1 MAKRGAPMSQ
11 IDLTG
16 DGPEASAP
24 HIDLTQSDD
33 EAAPQQA
40 DASQIDLTLSDD
52 EAPAPPARDAALQQV
67 RAEAAEAFK
76 RSRTAASPNAAPSG
90 AWRAQGDERDCDCE
104 RLVGRRVF
112 KNFSAACAHYQFPG
126 SHQVGSYGPKGQ
138 GIVRTYSNAT
148 PGKDVVL
155 DGGNLF
161 LYRLKDEAVRAQ
173 FRVNLERRRDVRVFR
188 KVSSGVVELG
198 LFRVEGFVP
207 AGPGDQ
213 VGQFGREFVRM
224 VRADAASQ
232 PRAAAPLE
240 AARPRKRARK

>member
-1 MAKRGAPMSQ
+1 MVTPATCVAELQRPMSQ
-11 IDLTG
+11 MQ
-16 DGPEASAP
+16 P
-24 HIDLTQSDD
+24 IDLTQSDD
-33 EAAPQQA
+33 
-40 DASQIDLTLSDD
+40 
-52 EAPAPPARDAALQQV
+52 DAAMPLQQG
-67 RAEAAEAFK
+67 RAEAAEALK
-76 RSRTAASPNAAPSG
+76 RSRAAAPLNTPPCAAPSG
-90 AWRAQGDERDCDCE
+90 NWRAQGDKRECDCDG
-104 RLVGRRVF
+104 LADRRMF
-112 KNFSAACAHYQFPG
+112 KNFSAACRHYEFPG
-126 SHQVGSYGPKGQ
+126 SHQVGSYGPKGR

-155 DGGNLF
+155 DDGHLF

-232 PRAAAPLE
+232 PRAAALLE
-240 AARPRKRARK
+240 AARSRKRARK

>member
-1 MAKRGAPMSQ
+1 MAKLQRPMSQ
-11 IDLTG
+11 MRPIDLTR
-16 DGPEASAP
+16 
-24 HIDLTQSDD
+24 SDD
-33 EAAPQQA
+33 
-40 DASQIDLTLSDD
+40 
-52 EAPAPPARDAALQQV
+52 DAAMPLQQ
-67 RAEAAEAFK
+67 RAEA
-76 RSRTAASPNAAPSG
+76 PLNAAPSG
-90 AWRAQGDERDCDCE
+90 NWRAQGDKRECDSDG
-104 RLVGRRVF
+104 LANRRMF
-112 KNFSAACAHYQFPG
+112 KNFSAACRHYEFPG
-126 SHQVGSYGPKGQ
+126 SHQVGSYGPKGR

-155 DGGNLF
+155 DDGHLF

-173 FRVNLERRRDVRVFR
+173 FRVNLERRREVRVFR

-240 AARPRKRARK
+240 AARSRKRARK

>member
-1 MAKRGAPMSQ
+1 MVTPAACVAELQRPMSQ
-11 IDLTG
+11 MQ
-16 DGPEASAP
+16 P
-24 HIDLTQSDD
+24 IDLTQSDD
-33 EAAPQQA
+33 
-40 DASQIDLTLSDD
+40 
-52 EAPAPPARDAALQQV
+52 DAAMPLQQV
-67 RAEAAEAFK
+67 ARAEAAEAFK
-76 RSRTAASPNAAPSG
+76 RSPAAAPLNAAPSG
-90 AWRAQGDERDCDCE
+90 NWRAQGDKRDCDCE
-104 RLVGRRVF
+104 RLVGRRIF
-112 KNFSAACAHYQFPG
+112 KNFSAACRHYEFPG
-126 SHQVGSYGPKGQ
+126 SHQVGSYGPKGR

-155 DGGNLF
+155 DDGHLF

-173 FRVNLERRRDVRVFR
+173 FRVNLERRREVRVFR

-232 PRAAAPLE
+232 PRAAPLE
-240 AARPRKRARK
+240 AARSRKRARK